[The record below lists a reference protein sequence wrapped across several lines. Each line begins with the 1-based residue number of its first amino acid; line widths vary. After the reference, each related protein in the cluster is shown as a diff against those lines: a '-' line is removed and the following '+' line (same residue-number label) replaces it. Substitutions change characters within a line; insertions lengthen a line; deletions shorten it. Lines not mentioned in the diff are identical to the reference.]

1 MNKKLKLE
9 ELNRFSVEEF
19 KASEKIPVALVLD
32 NIRSLH
38 NIGSIFRTADAF
50 AIAHVFLCGITATPP
65 HREIN
70 KTALGATDSVDWSY
84 FYSTVELISQ
94 LKKEGW
100 VICSIEQAQNSTS
113 MLNFSLSSEKKY
125 CFILGNEVEGI
136 SQEAIN
142 ISDYII
148 ELEQFGTKHSLNV
161 SVCAGII
168 LWEARKKLT
177 SSCN

>member
-1 MNKKLKLE
+1 MNRL
-9 ELNRFSVEEF
+9 SVEEF
-19 KASEKIPVALVLD
+19 KNSQKIPVALVLD

-38 NIGSIFRTADAF
+38 NIGSIFRSADCF

-84 FYSTVELISQ
+84 FESTEELIKH
-94 LKKEGW
+94 LKNEGW
-100 VICSIEQAQNSTS
+100 IICSVEQAQNSTS
-113 MLNFSLSSEKKY
+113 LLNFSLSPEKKY
-125 CFILGNEVEGI
+125 CFILGNEVDGV
-136 SQEAIN
+136 SQDVIN
-142 ISDYII
+142 ISNYII

-168 LWEARKKLT
+168 LWEARKKFL
-177 SSCN
+177 

>member
-9 ELNRFSVEEF
+9 ELNRLSVEEF
-19 KASEKIPVALVLD
+19 KNSEKIPVALVLD

-38 NIGSIFRTADAF
+38 NIGSIFRSADCF

-84 FYSTVELISQ
+84 FESTEELIKH
-94 LKKEGW
+94 LKNEEW
-100 VICSIEQAQNSTS
+100 IVCSVEQTQNSTS
-113 MLNFSLSSEKKY
+113 LLNFSLSPEKKY
-125 CFILGNEVEGI
+125 CFILGNEVDGV
-136 SQEAIN
+136 SQDVIN
-142 ISDYII
+142 ISDYVI
-148 ELEQFGTKHSLNV
+148 ELRQFGTKHSLNV

-168 LWEARKKLT
+168 LWEARKKKF
-177 SSCN
+177 